1 MWDIC
6 LYHCPKVEYFEVPW
20 PDWLI
25 QTKKMHNFGMLPMI
39 FSPPKGAQ
47 GKALPLEIAATVYN
61 KDIWGIMSE
70 IYIYL

>member
-1 MWDIC
+1 
-6 LYHCPKVEYFEVPW
+6 
-20 PDWLI
+20 
-25 QTKKMHNFGMLPMI
+25 MLPMI